1 MSRFAVWASVAA
13 KAVVSSKGRRQAMT
27 RMNAGP
33 ACTWDD
39 QVAVRSVHFHDPD
52 APAATIVTP
61 SVFVA
66 VRDEQGRLLLVQRCD
81 SGAWEFPGGRMD
93 VGESAIEAAVRETA
107 EEAGLRVR
115 ITGLVGLFTDP
126 AFVIQP
132 VAGEI
137 RQPFVVCF
145 HGVAEWGSPR
155 PDKIEIADAG
165 WFEPAQVEA
174 VSLEPGARRWI
185 HRAIAGSSE
194 PYLE

>member
-1 MSRFAVWASVAA
+1 
-13 KAVVSSKGRRQAMT
+13 MT
-27 RMNAGP
+27 GMEVGP
-33 ACTWDD
+33 DSTWDD
-39 QVAVRSVHFHDPD
+39 QVAARSVHFHDPD

-66 VRDEQGRLLLVQRCD
+66 VHDDQGRVLLVQRCD

-93 VGESAIEAAVRETA
+93 VGETAIAAAVRETA
-107 EEAGLRVR
+107 EETGLRVR
-115 ITGLVGLFTDP
+115 ITGLVGLFSDP

-155 PDKIEIADAG
+155 PDKIETADAG

-174 VSLEPGARRWI
+174 MTLEPGARRWI
-185 HRAIAGSSE
+185 QHAIAGSSE
-194 PYLE
+194 PRLE